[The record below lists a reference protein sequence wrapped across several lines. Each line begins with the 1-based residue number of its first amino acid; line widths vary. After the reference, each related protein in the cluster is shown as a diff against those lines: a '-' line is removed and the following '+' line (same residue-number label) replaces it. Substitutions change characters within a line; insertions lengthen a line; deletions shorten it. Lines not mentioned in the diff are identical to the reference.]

1 MDYKKRQ
8 VTLDGRRETMYIF
21 AAPLGLLSD
30 VFAVDV
36 RTQGSAIRTAISEV
50 LDYEY
55 DSSFYSGQ
63 AYLFSVYRD
72 ITLIQPLGADD
83 LAKPL
88 EIDTQRLY
96 IMIGDFLSDNGEHVV
111 RSDWET
117 EKERG

>member
-1 MDYKKRQ
+1 MDYKKRR
-8 VTLDGRRETMYIF
+8 VMLDGRRETMYIF

-36 RTQGSAIRTAISEV
+36 RTQGNAIRAAISEV

-55 DSSFYSGQ
+55 DSSFYSGE

-72 ITLIQPLGADD
+72 VTLIQPLGADD

-88 EIDTQRLY
+88 EMDTQRLY

-111 RSDWET
+111 RSDWEAQ
-117 EKERG
+117 KERG

>member
-1 MDYKKRQ
+1 MDYKKRRGM
-8 VTLDGRRETMYIF
+8 LDGRREMMYIF

-36 RTQGSAIRTAISEV
+36 RTQGNAIRTAISEV

-55 DSSFYSGQ
+55 DSSFYSGE

-83 LAKPL
+83 LTQPL

-117 EKERG
+117 EKEHG